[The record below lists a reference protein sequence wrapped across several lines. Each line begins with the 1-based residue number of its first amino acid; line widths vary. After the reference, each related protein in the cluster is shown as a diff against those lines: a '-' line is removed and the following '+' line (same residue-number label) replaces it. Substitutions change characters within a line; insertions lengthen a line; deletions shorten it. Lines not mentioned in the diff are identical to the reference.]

1 LPDSYSL
8 WQISAKQ
15 RYRRE
20 GTEMRT
26 LLLTC
31 AVVLCAAP
39 LYARSIEQACNN
51 SQRNA
56 EPATCSCIQKVA
68 DIKLSRGDQKQAA
81 KFFAD
86 PQLAQDTRQSDNPS
100 KERFWLRY
108 KAFGVL
114 AAEHCSSS

>member
-1 LPDSYSL
+1 
-8 WQISAKQ
+8 
-15 RYRRE
+15 
-20 GTEMRT
+20 MRT
-26 LLLTC
+26 LLLAC
-31 AVVLCAAP
+31 AVTLAAAP
-39 LYARSIEQACNN
+39 VFAGSIEQACNN
-51 SQRNA
+51 SPRNA
-56 EPATCSCIQKVA
+56 EPSTCSCIQKVA

-114 AAEHCSSS
+114 ASEHCSTS